1 VRLALST
8 QFWFYRALALLIIA
22 CPCAL
27 VIFTPV
33 TVVSGI
39 GAASR
44 RGILVKG
51 GAALEAAGT
60 SIAVT
65 LNGLRH
71 FNRKRA

>member
-27 VIFTPV
+27 VISTPV

-51 GAALEAAGT
+51 GAALEAAG
-60 SIAVT
+60 
-65 LNGLRH
+65 
-71 FNRKRA
+71 

>member
-1 VRLALST
+1 MRLALST

-27 VIFTPV
+27 VISTPV

-51 GAALEAAGT
+51 GAPLEAAGT

-65 LNGLRH
+65 LNGLRL

>member
-1 VRLALST
+1 MRLALST

-44 RGILVKG
+44 RGILVKVG
-51 GAALEAAGT
+51 RR
-60 SIAVT
+60 S
-65 LNGLRH
+65 
-71 FNRKRA
+71 KRRG